1 MLDFG
6 LAKIRSP
13 ELAETNSPTALQTS
27 PGTVMGT
34 FGYMSPEQ
42 LTGGVV
48 DERSDLF
55 SLGVMVVEVLTGHR
69 PFGGKTYHELLTS
82 ILHSSFHLAGDS
94 KEARHLDAVLQKC
107 LAKDRKDRFRS
118 AAEMQTELIPAVG
131 KYRPPMAQEPTSQE
145 AETAIMKKL

>member
-1 MLDFG
+1 MAL
-6 LAKIRSP
+6 RSQ
-13 ELAETNSPTALQTS
+13 AGTNSPTALQTS

-48 DERSDLF
+48 DERSDLDLF

-69 PFGGKTYHELLTS
+69 PFGGKTYRELLTS
-82 ILHSSFHLAGDS
+82 ILHSSFHLAGGS

-131 KYRPPMAQEPTSQE
+131 KYRPLMAQEPTSQE
-145 AETAIMKKL
+145 ADTAIMKKL